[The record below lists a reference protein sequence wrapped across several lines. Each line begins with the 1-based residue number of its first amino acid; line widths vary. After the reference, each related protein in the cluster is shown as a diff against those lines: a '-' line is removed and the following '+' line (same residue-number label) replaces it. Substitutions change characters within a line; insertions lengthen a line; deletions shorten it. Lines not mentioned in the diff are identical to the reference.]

1 MFNCS
6 VGRQRVACLGPTN
19 RATLY
24 PLEGGEPKEGP
35 GLEPGAS
42 TLCLS
47 DDETSLLVSAPRATR
62 TAPLRVERVDLA
74 TGRRTLVHEIRPSD
88 LAGVWIARDPLV
100 TPDRRSYAY
109 SYYQW
114 LHSLY
119 LADGL
124 R

>member
-1 MFNCS
+1 MATFRIVLQPAALPAIEAIPCCS
-6 VGRQRVACLGPTN
+6 PPWACTTSIVDRRLTRN
-19 RATLY
+19 TESESQN
-24 PLEGGEPKEGP
+24 EGTCRD
-35 GLEPGAS
+35 A
-42 TLCLS
+42 
-47 DDETSLLVSAPRATR
+47 
-62 TAPLRVERVDLA
+62 DLA